1 MAITA
6 RNYRGGV
13 TPAVT
18 GSERGRRN
26 LGRKELTGGAC
37 SSARKRE
44 EAGTP
49 VREGLDGPRAG
60 FEVGPKSF
68 PRPFYLFFFPSLFF
82 PFSVFY
88 FFCIF
93 CKKASI
99 QFKPLSEIF

>member
-1 MAITA
+1 
-6 RNYRGGV
+6 V
-13 TPAVT
+13 VT

-44 EAGTP
+44 GAGTP

-68 PRPFYLFFFPSLFF
+68 PEAFLFIFLSFSFFLFL
-82 PFSVFY
+82 FSISFVSFA
-88 FFCIF
+88 
-93 CKKASI
+93 KRL
-99 QFKPLSEIF
+99 QFNSNHF